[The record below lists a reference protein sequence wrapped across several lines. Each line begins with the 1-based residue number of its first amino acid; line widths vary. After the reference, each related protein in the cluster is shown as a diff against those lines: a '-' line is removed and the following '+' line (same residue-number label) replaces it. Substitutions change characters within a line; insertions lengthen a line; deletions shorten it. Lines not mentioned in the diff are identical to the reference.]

1 MRRPQQASMNHDV
14 DVPPDRHY
22 DEARHLWA
30 QHDASTGNVRV
41 GIDAIALESLGDLA
55 YVALHEVGTA
65 VTRGDTV
72 GSLEA
77 AKMTTT
83 VVAPVSGTVI
93 ARNDAAMTDPST
105 INQEPYGAGWLVEIA
120 PSNWEQDAADL
131 ISGEAI
137 APWVVAELERLRA
150 EDRAS

>member
-1 MRRPQQASMNHDV
+1 MNHDV

-93 ARNDAAMTDPST
+93 ARNDADRKS
-105 INQEPYGAGWLVEIA
+105 
-120 PSNWEQDAADL
+120 
-131 ISGEAI
+131 
-137 APWVVAELERLRA
+137 VV
-150 EDRAS
+150 